1 MKLKYYCFVKEK
13 IDLTTI
19 SVHVDY
25 GALNNSNK
33 ISNETTANGE
43 VINGPVVSVQT
54 TDTVDSSSGRTVFSV
69 QAANDHTVDSL
80 KAANDYTPDSQK
92 PAIIIS
98 TNGNPNLAKNGVR
111 KTW

>member
-1 MKLKYYCFVKEK
+1 M
-13 IDLTTI
+13 TTI

-43 VINGPVVSVQT
+43 VIKGPVISVQT
-54 TDTVDSSSGRTVFSV
+54 TDMVDSSNPTNGRTVFSV
-69 QAANDHTVDSL
+69 QAANDRTVDSL
-80 KAANDYTPDSQK
+80 NAANDYAPDSQK